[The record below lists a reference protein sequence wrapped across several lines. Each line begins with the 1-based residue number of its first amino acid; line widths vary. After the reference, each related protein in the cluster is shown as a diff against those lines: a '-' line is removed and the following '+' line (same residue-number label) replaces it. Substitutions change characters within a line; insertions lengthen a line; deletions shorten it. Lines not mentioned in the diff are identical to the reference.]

1 MNKNTKCLNCLSV
14 FMNTYDLSFC
24 GECGLSTGL
33 VEFSTNTEEPKTI
46 QDKMLSLIDEMLE
59 ELAQARNTIDELII
73 KQELGEQ
80 ENLIG

>member
-1 MNKNTKCLNCLSV
+1 MSKNTKCLNCLSL

-46 QDKMLSLIDEMLE
+46 EEKMVILIDEMLE
-59 ELAQARNTIDELII
+59 ELAQAKNTIDELII
-73 KQELGEQ
+73 KQELGIKED
-80 ENLIG
+80 N